1 MTHTLGE
8 IAEAIGA
15 TVAGDASLPIRRA
28 AEPSEAGPE
37 DLAIAMDPKYA
48 AGLAQGRAR
57 AAVLWADA
65 DWQGLGLKAAILAGR
80 PRYAMSGLTRH
91 LDPGIAIAPGIHP
104 LAAIDPTAV
113 IGEDAAIGPFVSI
126 GAGVVI
132 GPRARIA
139 SHVAIA
145 EEVRIGADALLHA
158 GVRLCHRVTIGDR
171 FIGHPGCVIGGDGF
185 SFVTPEKS
193 GVEQIRET
201 IGQRDEIREQK
212 WARIHSLGGVE
223 IGDDVEVGCNSC
235 IDRGT
240 IRATRIG
247 NGTKVDNLVQIGHNV
262 VVGEDCLLCGMVG
275 IAGSVRIGNRV
286 VLGGGVGVND
296 NIFVGD
302 DVIVG
307 GAGRIFTNAP
317 KGWVMMGSPAVKMET
332 QLEINKAIRR
342 LPRLAA
348 KVDRLQETVAKAL
361 QSGAGEPISGN
372 APERDED

>member
-1 MTHTLGE
+1 M
-8 IAEAIGA
+8 
-15 TVAGDASLPIRRA
+15 
-28 AEPSEAGPE
+28 
-37 DLAIAMDPKYA
+37 
-48 AGLAQGRAR
+48 
-57 AAVLWADA
+57 
-65 DWQGLGLKAAILAGR
+65 
-80 PRYAMSGLTRH
+80 
-91 LDPGIAIAPGIHP
+91 
-104 LAAIDPTAV
+104 
-113 IGEDAAIGPFVSI
+113 
-126 GAGVVI
+126 
-132 GPRARIA
+132 
-139 SHVAIA
+139 
-145 EEVRIGADALLHA
+145 
-158 GVRLCHRVTIGDR
+158 
-171 FIGHPGCVIGGDGF
+171 
-185 SFVTPEKS
+185 
-193 GVEQIRET
+193 
-201 IGQRDEIREQK
+201 
-212 WARIHSLGGVE
+212 E